1 MKEYARANINDKKQ
15 ECIDYYTLEKY
26 DTSYIQEGDII
37 ICTGDLIKY
46 KYTMGDNGIKER

>member
-1 MKEYARANINDKKQ
+1 MIKKQ

-37 ICTGDLIKY
+37 ICTEI
-46 KYTMGDNGIKER
+46 